1 MRVRAV
7 AAAQAEGKRVSWA
20 ATTAG
25 ICATDLLVVAV
36 YDDKRVGLR
45 SPREE
50 SIFTGSCRELAS
62 GSTSVQLEGEKPRPF
77 IDYPRRSSLR
87 STHHHPVSFIRNP
100 STSAQIFIFGY
111 LQAVPSID
119 VGVQAR
125 VGPADLSRTA
135 HPLPI
140 VLHMRGVVRYRKA
153 AGNLYAQY
161 A

>member
-1 MRVRAV
+1 M
-7 AAAQAEGKRVSWA
+7 SWA

-50 SIFTGSCRELAS
+50 SIFTGSCREPAS
-62 GSTSVQLEGEKPRPF
+62 SNTNVQRREAATLCPL
-77 IDYPRRSSLR
+77 RSSLL

-100 STSAQIFIFGY
+100 STSTQNFTFSY

-119 VGVQAR
+119 VTEQAH
-125 VGPADLSRTA
+125 VGLAGLSGTA
-135 HPLPI
+135 HPLPV
-140 VLHMRGVVRYRKA
+140 VLHMRG
-153 AGNLYAQY
+153 
-161 A
+161 